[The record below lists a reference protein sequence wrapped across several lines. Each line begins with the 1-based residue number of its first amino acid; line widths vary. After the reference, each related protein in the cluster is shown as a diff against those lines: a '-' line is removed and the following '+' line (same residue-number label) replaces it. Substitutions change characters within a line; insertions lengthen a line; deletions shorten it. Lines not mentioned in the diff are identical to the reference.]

1 VAEKTGF
8 YNNWKAEVFPKA
20 GSTVSSNATVDPYAG
35 FRSNTG
41 TGAVDQQAV
50 DIYSLTNDQRKE
62 LAKLLK
68 DAGYKVPTTGVYSKQ
83 LADAYTTASQEAALQ
98 SARLGRAFTV
108 RDFLTQE
115 AQARIETGSAS
126 GQPSTQ
132 KTTRVADD
140 TTAAGYVNKLVDNLL
155 GRPATPK
162 EVSTYSKK
170 LQAAQKKNPTV
181 TTYVTKGGITNANT
195 TGGIDEDQFL
205 TDLIT
210 KTPEFVKRQKTAPEI
225 LNRNQQRLAFE
236 AQIKGM
242 TSEEMQ
248 AASDN
253 TDYGRGL
260 ADTKARLDEAI
271 TELGATATPEEL
283 DALAKKAYDSAIE
296 NNPALVRQLIRSN
309 IKYDV
314 NAQTKGE
321 AGKSVADLRKTA
333 AANGIDLDKAFGS
346 QLQSWLQNINKGES
360 IDTYKQIIRNVAKI
374 GLPDKVS
381 GLLDTGVD
389 LETVYSPYKRL
400 MASTLEVAPDSIS
413 LDDATLRMAIGPD
426 KEMSLYDFQRSL
438 RKDPRWQYTDQARQ
452 SVSEAAL
459 GVLRD
464 FGFTG

>member
-8 YNNWKAEVFPKA
+8 YNNWKGEVFPKA

-68 DAGYKVPTTGVYSKQ
+68 DAGYKVPVTGVYSKT

-98 SARLGRAFTV
+98 SARLGRAFSV
-108 RDFLTQE
+108 GDFLTQE
-115 AQARIETGSAS
+115 SQARIAAGSAS
-126 GQPSTQ
+126 GQPTAQ
-132 KTTRVADD
+132 RVTRVADD

-181 TTYVTKGGITNANT
+181 TTYVTRGGITNANT

-236 AQIKGM
+236 TQIKGM
-242 TSEEMQ
+242 TPEEMQ
-248 AASDN
+248 IASDN

-321 AGKSVADLRKTA
+321 AGKNIADLRKTA

-360 IDTYKQIIRNVAKI
+360 VDTYKQIIRNVAKI
-374 GLPDKVS
+374 GLPEKVAS
-381 GLLDTGVD
+381 LIDQGVD
-389 LETVYSPYKRL
+389 LDTLYSPYKNI
-400 MASTLEVAPDSIS
+400 MASTLEINPQSIT
-413 LDDATLRMAIGPD
+413 LNDPTLRSAISAD
-426 KEMSLYDFQRSL
+426 KEVPIYEFERQL
-438 RKDPRWQYTDQARQ
+438 RKDQRWQYTNQAKEE
-452 SVSEAAL
+452 VSNIAL
-459 GVLRD
+459 KVLRD
-464 FGFTG
+464 FGFQG

>member
-1 VAEKTGF
+1 MAENTGF
-8 YNNWKAEVFPKA
+8 YNNWKGQVFPKA
-20 GSTVSSNATVDPYAG
+20 GSTVSGNATVDPYAG
-35 FRSNTG
+35 FRSNT
-41 TGAVDQQAV
+41 TAGAVDQQAV
-50 DIYSLTNDQRKE
+50 DIYSLTNDERKE

-68 DAGYKVPTTGVYSKQ
+68 EAGYKVPVTGVYSKT

-98 SARLGRAFTV
+98 SARLGRTFSV
-108 RDFLTQE
+108 GDFLAQE
-115 AQARIETGSAS
+115 SQARAAAGSAS

-162 EVSTYSKK
+162 EVTAYSKK

-195 TGGIDEDQFL
+195 TGGIDEEQFL
-205 TDLIT
+205 TEIIT

-225 LNRNQQRLAFE
+225 LTRNQQRQAFE

-242 TSEEMQ
+242 TAEEMQ
-248 AASDN
+248 AVADN

-296 NNPALVRQLIRSN
+296 NNPALVRQLIRTN
-309 IKYDV
+309 IKYDPS
-314 NAQTKGE
+314 AQTKGE
-321 AGKSVADLRKTA
+321 AGKNVAELRKTA
-333 AANGIDLDKAFGS
+333 SANGIDLDKAFGS

-360 IDTYKQIIRNVAKI
+360 IDTYKQMIRNVAKI

-381 GLLDTGVD
+381 SLVDQGIDLDT
-389 LETVYSPYKRL
+389 LYSPYKNI
-400 MASTLEVAPDSIS
+400 MASTLEINPQSIT
-413 LDDATLRMAIGPD
+413 LNDPTLRSAISGD
-426 KEMSLYDFQRSL
+426 KEVPIYEFERQL
-438 RKDPRWQYTDQARQ
+438 RKDQRWQYTNQAKQ
-452 SVSEAAL
+452 EVSDIAL
-459 GVLRD
+459 KVLKD
-464 FGFTG
+464 FGFQG